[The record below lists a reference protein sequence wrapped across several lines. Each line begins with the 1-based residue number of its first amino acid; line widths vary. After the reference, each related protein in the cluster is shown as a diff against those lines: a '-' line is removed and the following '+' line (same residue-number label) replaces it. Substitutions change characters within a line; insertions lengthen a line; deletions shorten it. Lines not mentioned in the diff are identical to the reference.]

1 MSNIRDNRYLLTVV
15 IAKRAKQISERIARD
30 KIMGTTSHKPV
41 VLALKEF
48 EEGKLEYEIPE
59 GK

>member
-1 MSNIRDNRYLLTVV
+1 VNNIRDNRYLLTVV
-15 IAKRAKQISERIARD
+15 IAKRAKQISERMAKD
-30 KIMGTTSHKPV
+30 KIMGITSHKPV

-59 GK
+59 GQ